1 MSRKTVDPLEI
12 LSPADAA
19 VIRAVLQNRAPRRD
33 VMGWLMA
40 GGVGIAAAGSI
51 VTYATRALAEA
62 PKKGGRLRVAGSG
75 TSTADTVDPAKQSF
89 STDYARCNMFYN
101 GLTSLDGKLA
111 P

>member
-1 MSRKTVDPLEI
+1 
-12 LSPADAA
+12 
-19 VIRAVLQNRAPRRD
+19 
-33 VMGWLMA
+33 
-40 GGVGIAAAGSI
+40 
-51 VTYATRALAEA
+51 
-62 PKKGGRLRVAGSG
+62 LRVAGSG